1 MNKFIVFPCT
11 NKENKEGY
19 SGQVV
24 SLVCASTS
32 GLAICFPISEENSKI
47 INKVLENHIDKK
59 NIDNSINNN
68 LAVYKAMV
76 DSWNSG
82 CKFLS
87 GIYMDMELDPIDKI
101 EIISTKAIIS
111 ENNYGIIDNIVKI
124 NFVHAIIIA
133 AMYKIEIVI
142 SKELIEK
149 LLPTLDRDEYED
161 SKKLTKNNS
170 LKKTKE
176 GMNSPFNNEK
186 FPKDEKI
193 LKIAKKIMDGKIK

>member
-1 MNKFIVFPCT
+1 
-11 NKENKEGY
+11 
-19 SGQVV
+19 
-24 SLVCASTS
+24 
-32 GLAICFPISEENSKI
+32 
-47 INKVLENHIDKK
+47 
-59 NIDNSINNN
+59 
-68 LAVYKAMV
+68 MV

-142 SKELIEK
+142 IK
-149 LLPTLDRDEYED
+149 TFH
-161 SKKLTKNNS
+161 KKLGFGGVTHY
-170 LKKTKE
+170 LH
-176 GMNSPFNNEK
+176 
-186 FPKDEKI
+186 I
-193 LKIAKKIMDGKIK
+193 